1 MNPYYE
7 QYVPGQ
13 NPTPFYQ
20 AYGRYPFCP
29 FCPWEDEKAR
39 DQRKFRELYP
49 ALARQI
55 QPLVEEECDRMEYDG
70 SMMYDEYPDQLQL
83 RMMCRRIYD
92 RMAEEEGETGDWL
105 MELIQVMTYHEL
117 CQRRCEYR
125 NCRRRF
131 Y

>member
-55 QPLVEEECDRMEYDG
+55 QPLVEEECDRMEFDG
-70 SMMYDEYPDQLQL
+70 SMMYDEYPDKLGL
-83 RMMCRRIYD
+83 RLMCRRIYD
-92 RMAEEEGETGDWL
+92 QVAEEMENPGEWL
-105 MELIQVMTYHEL
+105 LDLIQVMTYHEL

-125 NCRRRF
+125 NCRKRF
-131 Y
+131 F